1 MHHQKHHVL
10 HLNYLVTVKKT
21 QWKTFQL
28 VSTDKLFILLPYSYH
43 VLCMINNLPQIHPL
57 KSQRI
62 SEQIL
67 VLMYKLAPT
76 QKEECQIPKK
86 LQRKS
91 LQLNKSG
98 VVCSRG
104 SWIPILSPPPPSTDN
119 RGQSMLPVR
128 ITSWILEN
136 ACLKN
141 IEFKLNLFCNS

>member
-1 MHHQKHHVL
+1 
-10 HLNYLVTVKKT
+10 
-21 QWKTFQL
+21 
-28 VSTDKLFILLPYSYH
+28 
-43 VLCMINNLPQIHPL
+43 MINNLPQIHPL

-104 SWIPILSPPPPSTDN
+104 SWIPILSPPPQVQIIGVNQCS
-119 RGQSMLPVR
+119 QSELLHEYWKTPV
-128 ITSWILEN
+128 
-136 ACLKN
+136 
-141 IEFKLNLFCNS
+141 